1 MSPDERIAAHAR
13 RHHGVVTRAVARR
26 FGLSDQQI
34 ARRVRSGRWV
44 RHSRDAFT
52 LAGVPLTM
60 TTRLT
65 VAVAAG
71 GCVASHRSAAGLHG
85 LMPFPARPEVS
96 AATARAHGG
105 IPARL
110 HRTDDLLE
118 RDVQLVHGIRCT
130 RPARTLVDLGAR
142 LDEARL
148 ARLVDNTLHQRI
160 TTVDE
165 LVACLL
171 RLARRG
177 RDGIATS
184 RAVISALDPAVVPT
198 ESDLETLLGRALS
211 DHGLP
216 LPTRQFATVVGGRPV
231 RLDFAYPGQKIAIEC
246 DGFAVHGLRS
256 AFEDDR
262 ARQNLLVLDGW
273 VVLRFTWRQICEQ
286 PAWVAEQVRRALLRT
301 ADSSKSG

>member
-1 MSPDERIAAHAR
+1 
-13 RHHGVVTRAVARR
+13 VTRSEAREL
-26 FGLSDQQI
+26 GLSDQQI

-52 LAGVPLTM
+52 LAGVPLTRM
-60 TTRLT
+60 TRLAAT
-65 VAVAAG
+65 VAAG
-71 GCVASHRSAAGLHG
+71 GVVASHRSAAGLHG
-85 LMPFPARPEVS
+85 LTPVPVRPEVS
-96 AATARAHGG
+96 AATSRAHGQ

-110 HRTDDLLE
+110 HRTADLLE
-118 RDVQLVHGIRCT
+118 RDVQTVSGIRCT

-142 LDEARL
+142 LDEPQL
-148 ARLVDNTLHQRI
+148 ARLVDKALHLRL

-165 LVACLL
+165 LIGCLL

-177 RDGIATS
+177 RDGIAVS
-184 RAVISALDPAVVPT
+184 RAVISGLDPAVVPS
-198 ESDLETLLGRALS
+198 ESDLETLLGRVLA
-211 DHGLP
+211 DYRLP
-216 LPTRQFATVVGGRPV
+216 LPTRQFETVVGGRPV
-231 RLDFAYPGQKIAIEC
+231 RLDFAYPDRKIAIES

-286 PAWVAEQVRRALLRT
+286 PEWVAAQVRTALQRNPV
-301 ADSSKSG
+301 